1 MESSPV
7 TEHQKADVPGHIKI
21 CEENISSERIL
32 GSLLLT
38 LRPRQWQSVAEKMQQ
53 IWERIAWGYPG
64 WTEYEG
70 RTGEK
75 R

>member
-1 MESSPV
+1 METSPV
-7 TEHQKADVPGHIKI
+7 TEHQKAGVPGNIKI
-21 CEENISSERIL
+21 CEENMSSERIL

-53 IWERIAWGYPG
+53 ILERIAWGYPG